1 MWFVLAVSVLL
12 NFLFLY
18 IIFCTYFWEFGV
30 EFNIPSYFPA
40 MCSAI
45 AAVFSAAI
53 AFANYVEM
61 KRIHKEEKVRKERE
75 KIEYIYKKIILEMN
89 FNHIDDF
96 FSNCNRCFEK
106 LTRYSDDELL
116 KNTSAVIQQFFSDYA
131 KCKVDFN
138 RYILDY
144 IQEINP
150 DFCEKIGMD
159 MDDCQDKI
167 ADFLS
172 QNIDGNKDSFDRNK
186 LKDVFIY
193 LDEQKH
199 AILHK
204 ILSCN
209 ITM

>member
-1 MWFVLAVSVLL
+1 MWFILAVSLLL
-12 NFLFLY
+12 NLLLGIYFL
-18 IIFCTYFWEFGV
+18 EFGV
-30 EFNIPSYFPA
+30 EFSIPSYFPA
-40 MCSAI
+40 LCSAI
-45 AAVFSAAI
+45 AAVFSAVI
-53 AFANYVEM
+53 ALANYVEM

-96 FSNCNRCFEK
+96 FSNCNGCFEK

-116 KNTSAVIQQFFSDYA
+116 KNTSVVLQQFFSDYA

-138 RYILDY
+138 RYILEY
-144 IQEINP
+144 IREINP

-167 ADFLS
+167 AKFLS

-186 LKDVFIY
+186 LKEVSIY